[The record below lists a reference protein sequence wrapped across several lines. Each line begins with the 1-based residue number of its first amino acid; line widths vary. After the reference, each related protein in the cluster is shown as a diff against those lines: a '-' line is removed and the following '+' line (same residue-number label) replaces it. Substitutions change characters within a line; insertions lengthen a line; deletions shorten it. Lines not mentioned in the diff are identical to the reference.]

1 MTSKNK
7 QTIIAV
13 LSNSGGA
20 GKSTIVRN
28 VGYEMSKLGSKVAL
42 IDLDPQ
48 HNLDLFCGFPLAEH
62 MDNTI
67 IRVLSEKYD
76 GLWSL
81 SPIPNE
87 QIDVCRGHIAMAEI
101 QNELVNRRRSEYVLA
116 DRLHKSPLPHD
127 TILID
132 CPATLGKIC
141 ENAIV
146 AANYVLIPLI
156 LEDKALSGLNG
167 LIQWLQVLNED
178 LNLNPPPQI
187 LGIIPNAYDAK
198 SGTHR
203 KCLEFLQEITQKMNL
218 RLYPIINQSNE
229 IKNANGNGL
238 AIGKYRSGHKAA
250 KEFRTV
256 TNQILAVINQPSL

>member
-48 HNLDLFCGFPLAEH
+48 HNLDLFCGFPLAEQ

-87 QIDVCRGHIAMAEI
+87 HIDVCRGHIGMAEI

-146 AANYVLIPLI
+146 AANYGAHQRYRPRTTPLPKGQRCARTSATISKGLRCQALGRFGRPNWHPSWLPKPTWQARSI
-156 LEDKALSGLNG
+156 LSAHPQGAGQRPTLNS
-167 LIQWLQVLNED
+167 Q
-178 LNLNPPPQI
+178 
-187 LGIIPNAYDAK
+187 
-198 SGTHR
+198 
-203 KCLEFLQEITQKMNL
+203 
-218 RLYPIINQSNE
+218 
-229 IKNANGNGL
+229 
-238 AIGKYRSGHKAA
+238 
-250 KEFRTV
+250 
-256 TNQILAVINQPSL
+256 

>member
-28 VGYEMSKLGSKVAL
+28 LGYEMSQLGFKIAL

-48 HNLDLFCGFPLAEH
+48 HNLDLFCGFPLTEQ

-67 IRVLSEKYD
+67 VRALSEKYD
-76 GLWSL
+76 GSWSL

-87 QIDVCRGHIAMAEI
+87 QIEVCRGHIGMAEI

-116 DRLHKSPLPHD
+116 DRFQKSPLSQD
-127 TILID
+127 IILID

-141 ENAIV
+141 ENAI
-146 AANYVLIPLI
+146 AAADYILIPLI
-156 LEDKALSGLNG
+156 LEDKALSGLDG
-167 LIQWLQVLNED
+167 LIQWLQVLTED
-178 LNLNPPPQI
+178 LALNPPPQI
-187 LGIIPNAYDAK
+187 LGIIPNAYDKRSA
-198 SGTHR
+198 THR
-203 KCLEFLQEITQKMNL
+203 KCLEFLQDITQKLNI
-218 RLYPIINQSNE
+218 RLYPTINQSNE

-238 AIGKYRSGHKAA
+238 AIGKYRSSHKAVQ
-250 KEFRTV
+250 EFRSL
-256 TNQILAVINQPSL
+256 TNQILAVINPA

>member
-28 VGYEMSKLGSKVAL
+28 LGYEMSKLGLKVAL
-42 IDLDPQ
+42 LDLDPQ
-48 HNLDLFCGFPLAEH
+48 HNLDLFCGFPLAEQ

-67 IRVLSEKYD
+67 VRVLSEKYD
-76 GLWSL
+76 GSWSL

-87 QIDVCRGHIAMAEI
+87 QIDVCRGHIGMAEI

-116 DRLHKSPLPHD
+116 DRLTKAPLAHD
-127 TILID
+127 VILID
-132 CPATLGKIC
+132 CPATLGKLC
-141 ENAIV
+141 ENAI
-146 AANYVLIPLI
+146 AAADYVLIPLI

-167 LIQWLQVLNED
+167 LLQWLQVLSED
-178 LNLNPPPQI
+178 LALDPPPQI
-187 LGIIPNAYDAK
+187 LGIIPNAYDK
-198 SGTHR
+198 RSGTHR
-203 KCLEFLQEITQKMNL
+203 KCLEFLQEITQKLNL
-218 RLYPIINQSNE
+218 RLYPTITQSNE

-238 AIGKYRSGHKAA
+238 AIGKYRVGNKAT
-250 KEFRTV
+250 KEFRSL
-256 TNQILAVINQPSL
+256 TNQILAVVNQV